1 MCLSDARLD
10 GKVVIVTGANTGI
23 GKETALDLVNRGAK
37 VYMACRSMARGNAA
51 AADIKKLSKTGD
63 DRVVVR
69 ELNLGSLAS
78 VRAFAKKF
86 KSEETKLD
94 VLVNNAGVGVPPL
107 GATEDGFELQVGINH
122 LGHFLLTVL
131 LVEPLKAAAPSRVVT
146 VSSRG
151 TKQADELGFD
161 KLRRDQHTEETYVR
175 MAAYGRSKLYNVLF
189 SKELAR
195 RLGGTGVTT
204 YSLHPGVIATEIQ
217 RHLIPNKFLDAVVSY
232 AVWPFVKDVVHG
244 AQTTICAAVDPA
256 LANDS
261 GKYYSDCAEKIHDC
275 YVCEDIDSD
284 AEKLWRVSLEAV
296 KVTAEE
302 TDKTML

>member
-86 KSEETKLD
+86 KSEESKLD
-94 VLVNNAGVGVPPL
+94 ILINNAGTMMNPL
-107 GATEDGFELQVGINH
+107 SATEDGFEMQVGVNH

-131 LVEPLKAAAPSRVVT
+131 LVEPLKAAAPSRVVA
-146 VSSRG
+146 VSSLG
-151 TKQADELGFD
+151 HIFADALG
-161 KLRRDQHTEETYVR
+161 LDQFMYDQYTEESYGR
-175 MAAYGRSKLYNVLF
+175 IGSYGRSKMYNILF
-189 SKELAR
+189 AKELAR
-195 RLGGTGVTT
+195 RLKGTGVTT
-204 YSLHPGVIATEIQ
+204 YSLHPGSIITELQRNVIPFEALN
-217 RHLIPNKFLDAVVSY
+217 RAVGYLS
-232 AVWPFVKDVVHG
+232 WPFFKEVIYG

-261 GKYYSDCAEKIHDC
+261 GKYYSDCAEKAPDC
-275 YVCEDIDSD
+275 RVCEDLDSD
-284 AEKLWRVSLEAV
+284 AEKLWKVSLEAV